1 MNTPT
6 FSLRD
11 GGGGGS
17 RGGGATDRGGP
28 DEALG
33 PGQTR
38 PHTHAVRAPFI
49 PPADTSPPED
59 PWLLGKSPHGLS
71 DESTMSDHGNRHRT
85 ATQLRK
91 TIDGFL
97 AHLRYVAR
105 QDWNEFRQEEL
116 LLAQNR
122 YDWFTEELWRLVL
135 EGKHRTDCDCEVCLR
150 LRVEEDR

>member
-11 GGGGGS
+11 GGGGE
-17 RGGGATDRGGP
+17 GGGATERGNP
-28 DEALG
+28 EHALD
-33 PGQTR
+33 PEQDQPR
-38 PHTHAVRAPFI
+38 THAVRAPFI
-49 PPADTSPPED
+49 PPADISPPED
-59 PWLLGKSPHGLS
+59 PWLSRTLPQDLDH
-71 DESTMSDHGNRHRT
+71 EITMSDDGNLHRAT
-85 ATQLRK
+85 TQLRHL
-91 TIDGFL
+91 IDDFL

-122 YDWFTEELWRLVL
+122 YDWFTEELWKLVL
-135 EGKHRTDCDCEVCLR
+135 EGKHRADCDCEVCMR

>member
-11 GGGGGS
+11 GGGSGD
-17 RGGGATDRGGP
+17 GGATHRGGP
-28 DEALG
+28 DEALD
-33 PGQTR
+33 PGQKH

-59 PWLLGKSPHGLS
+59 PWLLRTSPHDLN
-71 DESTMSDHGNRHRT
+71 DESLMSDDGNRHRST
-85 ATQLRK
+85 TQLRK
-91 TIDGFL
+91 MIDDFL
-97 AHLRYVAR
+97 DHLRYVAR